1 MGFKYFVRSPLAFCI
16 DLFTLHA
23 NSVLLLYFPFMFRI
37 PSSVLTTNTFI
48 ALSFVRC
55 VYLGQNNVVA
65 SNVMRSEQCLIFLF
79 HGLCNCFMCT
89 INTWDC

>member
-48 ALSFVRC
+48 ALFCSLRV
-55 VYLGQNNVVA
+55 LGAKQC
-65 SNVMRSEQCLIFLF
+65 RSK
-79 HGLCNCFMCT
+79 
-89 INTWDC
+89 